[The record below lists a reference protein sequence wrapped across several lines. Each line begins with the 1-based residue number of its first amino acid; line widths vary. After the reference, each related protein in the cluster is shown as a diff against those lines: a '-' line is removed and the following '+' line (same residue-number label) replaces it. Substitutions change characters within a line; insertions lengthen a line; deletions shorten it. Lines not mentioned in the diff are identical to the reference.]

1 MEFLFKSVMV
11 NGYYLDGSFGGWGG
25 VVIYDSIK
33 DFINEVIGKIYG
45 VMVWN
50 YVGYWGGFVG

>member
-1 MEFLFKSVMV
+1 MV

-25 VVIYDSIK
+25 VVIYDIIK
-33 DFINEVIGKIYG
+33 DFINEVIGKFYG